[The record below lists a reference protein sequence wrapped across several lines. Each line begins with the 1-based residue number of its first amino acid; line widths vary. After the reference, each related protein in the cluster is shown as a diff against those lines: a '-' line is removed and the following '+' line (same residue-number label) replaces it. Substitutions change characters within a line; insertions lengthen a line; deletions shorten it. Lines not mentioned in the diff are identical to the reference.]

1 MASITVHRQEIVTIA
16 LNVARAYIDKDI
28 LYRNWNALH
37 GGIYVPI
44 DTGVSPNPFY
54 PPSVQERDVI
64 TPSGRHL
71 PLVNPAYMTRQI
83 YERTRYSRQDC
94 GFFCMPVDAAD
105 VRKAM
110 LTENLE
116 LSDARTAELR
126 AYFWGGIDPY
136 RVKVSVGR
144 DLTLNPPQ
152 QGGAVNYLMYPFAQM
167 GGKTVDWLDPATF
180 KYSIIYSAK

>member
-1 MASITVHRQEIVTIA
+1 
-16 LNVARAYIDKDI
+16 
-28 LYRNWNALH
+28 
-37 GGIYVPI
+37 
-44 DTGVSPNPFY
+44 
-54 PPSVQERDVI
+54 
-64 TPSGRHL
+64 
-71 PLVNPAYMTRQI
+71 
-83 YERTRYSRQDC
+83 
-94 GFFCMPVDAAD
+94 MPVDAAD